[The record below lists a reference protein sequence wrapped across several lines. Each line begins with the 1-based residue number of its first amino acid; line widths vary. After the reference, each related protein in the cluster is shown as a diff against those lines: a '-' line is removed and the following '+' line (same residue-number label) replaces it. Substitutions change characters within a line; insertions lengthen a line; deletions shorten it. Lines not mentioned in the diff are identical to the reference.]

1 VLSDQLIS
9 QEPYGTLK
17 PLFYKRRIDKIM
29 RNTAEKGR
37 TLFRIIARFP
47 LVLVVLALVLSAVS
61 IIYTRNNLQFLTN
74 RDDLMPK
81 SSQFHRDYRE
91 YRQEFGDQEEIVVVI
106 ESKDPEQASRFGT
119 ELYGRLLKQRT
130 VFREIFYPYGLPF
143 FQKNGLLFM
152 PYADLVALHDNLV
165 KAKPVLEDL
174 SASPSVQTLFTSL
187 TSQMDSYMANAP
199 VVPGSQEQLASLT
212 FMLEKLGAGFE
223 QFGKPGGGAFSLES
237 FFLGSGSDGKESAF
251 AKAARM
257 QIITILP
264 VKDSGSFVPA
274 EKAIAAVRAEIK
286 ILAADSSF
294 AGVTVGLT
302 GVPVLEYEEMA
313 TSKRDITVA
322 TILSIVLTIFLLIF
336 AFRGLANAFAAMISL
351 LVAIALSFGMATLVV
366 GHLNILSMV
375 FAVMLIGIGIEYGIQ
390 IVLRYQEELG
400 KGCQRL
406 ESLRTALD
414 RNIWAISMAA
424 ATIAAAFL
432 TFAFTDFKGVAELG
446 IIAAIGIAICVLVTF
461 TVLPAML
468 IIPIKYGKKNRKIVA
483 AKNPSCKIARS
494 SDLSA
499 IRRIIKTILFGYP
512 RIVLAVSILLCLL
525 SLYPLSRVV
534 FDYNLMNL
542 QAKGLESVTYAYKLM
557 KSSENSGY
565 FAVATARSPEEAA
578 ARTKELE
585 ALPTVDH
592 VVSIASFIPEQQ
604 DRKLAVLA
612 DLREQLSGIQS
623 EPYEE
628 DLQVMELPAVFEKF
642 RETVARFAQRL
653 DREKLPQAKSAG
665 DFLAILDRFFAD
677 LEKEKDR
684 NALGLLRDFQGNLLA
699 DFPEKIQTLKH
710 TLNASFVSPADI
722 PAELRKRFIGSTGK
736 YLLQIAPKEEI
747 FDREPLEAFL
757 NDVKKVEPKATGEPV
772 MVYESMTIMRDSYRG
787 AFLYAFLAIVFIL
800 LITFR
805 SLRYT
810 LIGLVP
816 LVVGVLFMVSGMW
829 LFGINFNSANII
841 VMPLVLGIAV
851 DSGIY
856 IINRFR
862 REGESGYEVVISST
876 GRGVYYN
883 TLTIMISFGALMVAG
898 HQGVFSIGA
907 IMTLGMVACQIAF
920 IITLPAVLALFGEK
934 RTRFGGE

>member
-1 VLSDQLIS
+1 
-9 QEPYGTLK
+9 
-17 PLFYKRRIDKIM
+17 M
-29 RNTAEKGR
+29 RNQAGKERGF
-37 TLFRIIARFP
+37 FRLIARFP
-47 LVLVVLALVLSAVS
+47 LLIVCLALIFSAVS
-61 IIYTRNNLQFLTN
+61 ILYTRENLEFLTG

-81 SSQFHRDYRE
+81 NSKFHRDYRD

-106 ESKDPEQASRFGT
+106 ESENPEKAGRFGR
-119 ELYGRLLKQRT
+119 ELYDRLSKRPD
-130 VFREIFYPYGLPF
+130 VFREVFYPYGLPF

-152 PYADLVALHDNLV
+152 PYDDLVALSENLV
-165 KAKPVLEDL
+165 KAEPILKEL
-174 SASPSVQTLFTSL
+174 SVSPSVQTLFTSL
-187 TSQMDSYMANAP
+187 TSQMDSYMATAP
-199 VVPGSQEQLASLT
+199 GAPGSQEQLASLS
-212 FMLEKLGAGFE
+212 FMLEKLGVGFA
-223 QFGKPGGGAFSLES
+223 QFTKPGGGAFSLDS
-237 FFLGSGSDGKESAF
+237 FFLGSGSDGAESQM

-286 ILAADSSF
+286 KIAADPTL

-313 TSKRDITVA
+313 TSQRDIALATVLSV
-322 TILSIVLTIFLLIF
+322 ILTVILLLF
-336 AFRGLANAFAAMISL
+336 AFRGIVNAFAAMVSL

-375 FAVMLIGIGIEYGIQ
+375 FAIMLIGIGIEYGIQ
-390 IVLRYQEELG
+390 IVLRYQEEQL
-400 KGCQRL
+400 KGHLRL
-406 ESLRTALD
+406 ESLKTALN
-414 RNIWAISMAA
+414 RNIWAIVMAA
-424 ATIAAAFL
+424 ATVAAAFL
-432 TFAFTDFKGVAELG
+432 TFVFTDFKGIAELG
-446 IIAAIGIAICVLVTF
+446 IIAAIGIGICVLVTF

-468 IIPIKYGKKNRKIVA
+468 VIPIKYGKKNRKIPAVSEVSSGV
-483 AKNPSCKIARS
+483 PTSSRS
-494 SDLSA
+494 SS
-499 IRRIIKTILFGYP
+499 IRRVIKTVLFGYP
-512 RIVLAVSILLCLL
+512 RIVLALTILLCLL
-525 SLYPLSRVV
+525 SLYPLSHVV

-565 FAVATARSPEEAA
+565 FAVAVAGSPDEAA
-578 ARTKELE
+578 SRTKALE

-592 VVSIASFIPEQQ
+592 VVSIASFIPEDQ

-612 DLREQLSGIQS
+612 DLRAKLADIKPA
-623 EPYEE
+623 PYEE

-642 RETVARFAQRL
+642 RETVERFVQRL
-653 DREKLPQAKSAG
+653 EREKLPQAKTAAE
-665 DFLAILDRFFAD
+665 FLKTLDRFFAT
-677 LEKEKDR
+677 LEKEKDQ
-684 NALGLLRDFQGNLLA
+684 NALGMLRDFQGNLLEEL
-699 DFPEKIQTLKH
+699 PEKIATLKS
-710 TLNASFVSPADI
+710 TLNAAPVTSADI
-722 PAELRKRFIGSTGK
+722 PKELRSRFVGSTGK
-736 YLLQIAPKEEI
+736 YLLQIAPKKEI

-757 NDVKKVEPKATGEPV
+757 NDVRKIEPNATGEPV

-787 AFLYAFLAIVFIL
+787 AFLYAFLAIVLIL

-805 SLRYT
+805 SVRYS
-810 LIGLVP
+810 LVGLVP

-841 VMPLVLGIAV
+841 VMPLVLGIAI

-856 IINRFR
+856 IINRYR
-862 REGESGYEVVISST
+862 REGETGYEVIISST
-876 GRGVYYN
+876 GRGVFYN
-883 TLTIMISFGALMVAG
+883 TLTIMISFGALMVAR

-934 RTRFGGE
+934 RTRTGGE

>member
-1 VLSDQLIS
+1 
-9 QEPYGTLK
+9 
-17 PLFYKRRIDKIM
+17 M
-29 RNTAEKGR
+29 RNKAGKDRG
-37 TLFRIIARFP
+37 LFRVIARFP
-47 LVLVVLALVLSAVS
+47 LLIVSLSLILSAVS
-61 IIYTRNNLQFLTN
+61 ILYTRDNLEFLTG

-81 SSQFHRDYRE
+81 NSKFHRDYRD

-106 ESKDPEQASRFGT
+106 ESENPEKAGRFGSN
-119 ELYGRLLKQRT
+119 LYDRLSKRRD
-130 VFREIFYPYGLPF
+130 VFREVFYPNGLPF

-152 PYADLVALHDNLV
+152 PYDDLVALSENLV
-165 KAKPVLEDL
+165 KAGPVLKEL
-174 SASPSVQTLFTSL
+174 SVSPSVQTLFSSL
-187 TSQMDSYMANAP
+187 TSQMDSYMATAP
-199 VVPGSQEQLASLT
+199 GAPGSQEQLASLS
-212 FMLEKLGAGFE
+212 FMLEKLGSGFD
-223 QFGKPGGGAFSLES
+223 QFTKPDGGAFSLDS
-237 FFLGSGSDGKESAF
+237 FFLGSGSDGAESQL

-274 EKAIAAVRAEIK
+274 EKAIAVVRAEIK
-286 ILAADSSF
+286 KIAADPTL
-294 AGVTVGLT
+294 AGVTAGLT

-313 TSKRDITVA
+313 TSQRDIALA
-322 TILSIVLTIFLLIF
+322 TILSVVMTVILLLF
-336 AFRGLANAFAAMISL
+336 AFRGIVNAFAAMVSL

-375 FAVMLIGIGIEYGIQ
+375 FAIMLIGIGIEYGIQ
-390 IVLRYQEELG
+390 IVLRYQEEQL
-400 KGCQRL
+400 KGHLRL
-406 ESLRTALD
+406 ESLKTALN
-414 RNIWAISMAA
+414 RNIWAIVMAA
-424 ATIAAAFL
+424 ATVAAAFL
-432 TFAFTDFKGVAELG
+432 TFVFTDFKGVAELG

-468 IIPIKYGKKNRKIVA
+468 VIPIKYGKKNRKIPAV
-483 AKNPSCKIARS
+483 SEVS
-494 SDLSA
+494 SGVPLSSQSSS
-499 IRRIIKTILFGYP
+499 IRRVIKTVLFGYP
-512 RIVLAVSILLCLL
+512 RIVLALTTLLCLL
-525 SLYPLSRVV
+525 SLYPLSHVV

-565 FAVATARSPEEAA
+565 FAVAVAGSPEEAV
-578 ARTKELE
+578 ARTKALE
-585 ALPTVDH
+585 ALPTVNH
-592 VVSIASFIPEQQ
+592 VVSIASFIPEDQ

-612 DLREQLSGIQS
+612 DLRAKLADIKPA
-623 EPYEE
+623 PYEE

-642 RETVARFAQRL
+642 RETVERFVQRL
-653 DREKLPQAKSAG
+653 EREKLPQAKTAAE
-665 DFLAILDRFFAD
+665 FLKTLDRFFAT
-677 LEKEKDR
+677 LEKEKDQ
-684 NALGLLRDFQGNLLA
+684 NALGMLRDFQGNLLEEL
-699 DFPEKIQTLKH
+699 PEKIASLKS
-710 TLNASFVSPADI
+710 TLNAASVTAADI
-722 PAELRKRFIGSTGK
+722 PKELRSRFVGSTGK
-736 YLLQIAPKEEI
+736 YLLQIAPKNEI

-757 NDVKKVEPKATGEPV
+757 TDVRKVEPNATGEPV

-805 SLRYT
+805 SVRYS

-856 IINRFR
+856 IINRYR
-862 REGESGYEVVISST
+862 REGETGYEVIISST
-876 GRGVYYN
+876 GRGVFYN
-883 TLTIMISFGALMVAG
+883 TLTIMISFGALMVAR

-934 RTRFGGE
+934 RTLTGRE

>member
-1 VLSDQLIS
+1 
-9 QEPYGTLK
+9 
-17 PLFYKRRIDKIM
+17 M
-29 RNTAEKGR
+29 RNASEKNR
-37 TLFRIIARFP
+37 TLFSVIARFP
-47 LVLVVLALVLSAVS
+47 LLLVVFALVLSAVS
-61 IIYTRNNLQFLTN
+61 IVYTRNNLEFLTG

-81 SSQFHRDYRE
+81 NSQFHRDYRE

-106 ESKDPEQASRFGT
+106 ESEDPDKAGRFGK
-119 ELYGRLLKQRT
+119 ELYERLSKKKD
-130 VFREIFYPYGLPF
+130 VFREVFYPNGLPF

-152 PYADLVALHDNLV
+152 PYDDLVSLRENLL
-165 KAKPVLEDL
+165 KAKPVLTEL
-174 SASPSVQTLFTSL
+174 SASPTVQTLFTSL
-187 TSQMDSYMANAP
+187 TSQMDSYMATAP
-199 VVPGSQEQLASLT
+199 GASGTQEQLASLS

-223 QFGKPGGGAFSLES
+223 QFSKPGGGTFSLDS
-237 FFLGSGSDGKESAF
+237 FFLGSGSDGTESALV
-251 AKAARM
+251 KAARM

-274 EKAIAAVRAEIK
+274 EKSIAAVRAEIK
-286 ILAADSSF
+286 TVSADPSL
-294 AGVTVGLT
+294 AGVTAGLT

-313 TSKRDITVA
+313 SSQRDITVA
-322 TILSIVLTIFLLIF
+322 TILSVVLTIILLLF
-336 AFRGLANAFAAMISL
+336 AFRGIGNASAAMVSL

-400 KGCQRL
+400 KGHLRL
-406 ESLRTALD
+406 ESLKTALN
-414 RNIWAISMAA
+414 RNIWAIVMAA
-424 ATIAAAFL
+424 ATVAAAFL

-446 IIAAIGIAICVLVTF
+446 IIAAIGIVICVLVTF

-468 IIPIKYGKKNRKIVA
+468 MIPIKYGKKNRKVVA
-483 AKNPSCKIARS
+483 AANRS
-494 SDLSA
+494 TNVSGTSGSTA
-499 IRRIIKTILFGYP
+499 IRRIIKTIFFGYP

-525 SLYPLSRVV
+525 SLNPLFQVV

-542 QAKGLESVTYAYKLM
+542 QAKGLESVSYAYKLM

-565 FAVATARSPEEAA
+565 FAVAMARTPEEAA
-578 ARTKELE
+578 SRSKALE
-585 ALPTVDH
+585 ALPSVDH
-592 VVSIASFIPEQQ
+592 VVSIASFIPEDQE
-604 DRKLAVLA
+604 RKLALLA
-612 DLREQLSGIQS
+612 DLRSQLADIKT

-642 RETVARFAQRL
+642 RETTERFAKRL
-653 DREKLPQAKSAG
+653 EREQLPQAKSAA
-665 DFLAILDRFFAD
+665 DFLVILDKFFAG

-684 NALGLLRDFQGNLLA
+684 NALGMLRDFQGNLLA
-699 DFPEKIQTLKH
+699 DFPEKIQTLRNS
-710 TLNASFVSPADI
+710 LNAAPVNSTDI
-722 PAELRKRFIGSTGK
+722 PEELRKRFVGSTGK
-736 YLLQIAPKEEI
+736 YLLQIAPKKEI

-757 NDVKKVEPKATGEPV
+757 NDVRKVEPKATGEPV
-772 MVYESMTIMRDSYRG
+772 MVFESMTIMRDSYRG
-787 AFLYAFLAIVFIL
+787 AFMYAFLAIVLIL

-805 SLRYT
+805 SLRYA

-856 IINRFR
+856 IINRYR
-862 REGESGYEVVISST
+862 REGETGYEVVTSST
-876 GRGVYYN
+876 GRGVFYN
-883 TLTIMISFGALMVAG
+883 TLTIMISFGALMVAS

-920 IITLPAVLALFGEK
+920 IITLPAVLALFGENGSG
-934 RTRFGGE
+934 RSGSTR